1 MCIRDRLYTEG
12 NYRQE
17 MALEFVNV
25 AKEIGISVN
34 LEVRT
39 WDTILD
45 DIHKEA
51 VSVSYTHLDVYKRQ
65 S

>member
-1 MCIRDRLYTEG
+1 
-12 NYRQE
+12 

-51 VSVSYTHLDVYKRQ
+51 VLFGFGSEIHQNYTTYTTVL
-65 S
+65 